1 MTVKELKQTIEEQ
14 AFALKKAKTRGF
26 MVNQETEKM
35 RNILVNNLD
44 DILAALDVAIDA
56 EERIARLVVE
66 VESADA
72 ELVEKDDEI
81 AALKAKLEK
90 KPNGKNVAGKRAELP
105 LIDEHVE

>member
-1 MTVKELKQTIEEQ
+1 MPPQTLRSVLTSIGSAKQTEAMFRASPSVSGTEIFFKARRIS
-14 AFALKKAKTRGF
+14 AF
-26 MVNQETEKM
+26 N
-35 RNILVNNLD
+35 
-44 DILAALDVAIDA
+44 VAIDA

-72 ELVEKDDEI
+72 ELIEKDDEI

-90 KPNGKNVAGKRAELP
+90 KPNGKNVAGKRAELK

>member
-1 MTVKELKQTIEEQ
+1 MTINELKQKLDDQ
-14 AFALKKAKTRGF
+14 AFAMEKAKTRGF

-66 VESADA
+66 IESADA
-72 ELVEKDDEI
+72 ELAEKDDEI

-90 KPNGKNVAGKRAELP
+90 KPNGKKVAGKRAELP

>member
-1 MTVKELKQTIEEQ
+1 MTIKELKRTLDDQ
-14 AFALKKAKTRGF
+14 AFAMKKAKTRGF

-66 VESADA
+66 IESADA
-72 ELVEKDDEI
+72 ELAEKDDEI

-105 LIDEHVE
+105 MINEHVE

>member
-1 MTVKELKQTIEEQ
+1 MTIKELKQTLDDQ
-14 AFALKKAKTRGF
+14 AFAMKKAKTRGF

-44 DILAALDVAIDA
+44 NILDALNVAIDA

-72 ELVEKDDEI
+72 ELIEKDDEI

-90 KPNGKNVAGKRAELP
+90 KPNGKTLP
-105 LIDEHVE
+105 VNEPSCH

>member
-1 MTVKELKQTIEEQ
+1 MTIKELKQTLDDQ
-14 AFALKKAKTRGF
+14 AFAMKKAKTRGF

-72 ELVEKDDEI
+72 ELAEKDDEI
-81 AALKAKLEK
+81 KALKEAAD
-90 KPNGKNVAGKRAELP
+90 KPVGKRRKLP
-105 LIDEHVE
+105 VVEDGVE

>member
-1 MTVKELKQTIEEQ
+1 MTINELKQKLDDQ
-14 AFALKKAKTRGF
+14 AFAMEKAKTRGF

-44 DILAALDVAIDA
+44 DILVALDVAIDA
-56 EERIARLVVE
+56 EERISRLVVE
-66 VESADA
+66 IESADA
-72 ELVEKDDEI
+72 ELAEKDDEI

>member
-1 MTVKELKQTIEEQ
+1 MTIKELKRTLDDQ
-14 AFALKKAKTRGF
+14 AFAMKKAKTRGF

-66 VESADA
+66 IESADA
-72 ELVEKDDEI
+72 ELAEKDDEI
-81 AALKAKLEK
+81 AARKAKLEK

-105 LIDEHVE
+105 MINEHVE